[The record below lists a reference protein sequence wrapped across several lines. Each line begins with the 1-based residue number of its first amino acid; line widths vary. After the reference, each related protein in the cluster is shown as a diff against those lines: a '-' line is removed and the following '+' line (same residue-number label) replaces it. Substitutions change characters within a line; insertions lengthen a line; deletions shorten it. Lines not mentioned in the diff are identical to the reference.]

1 MSEQNYV
8 MVSFV
13 VAAYNTEKYIE
24 RCLRTIEQQ
33 DIDDYEII
41 VVDDCSKDSTYE
53 AITRFSE
60 KNTHVKLYQNEVNC
74 GAGYTKNKA
83 VSLCHGKYICFVDSD
98 DWLVEGAIKQVYQ
111 LAETMQCDDVY
122 YEMQSINEGSGSV
135 PICDIEPHVKDV
147 YDNGELFFEKM
158 LDEHKVTVG
167 AGHHFIRRDV
177 ISKGVRFSEGTV
189 NDDWEFSTGLYR
201 NTNRIIILSNPYYVY
216 FRRKSESIT
225 NIANEVSLVSEIY
238 RYISAI
244 CNDNLELRK
253 ISNRVKSK
261 IILYRMTELQ
271 NEILLEK
278 KGCKEELAVV
288 MGQLANDPLQ
298 KELFEK
304 SKRLSV
310 YGIVDPR
317 VLEQAKRASEVY
329 IYGAGAYGRDSYRIL
344 TLSGIAVKSFVT
356 TAGDGDYELGIPIQ
370 SINDTQPD
378 KDSFFLVAVSERYKT
393 EVVKTIKQKTMCD
406 YGYLVV

>member
-8 MVSFV
+8 AVSFV
-13 VAAYNTEKYIE
+13 VAAYDTEKYIE
-24 RCLRTIEQQ
+24 RCLKSIEQQ
-33 DIDDYEII
+33 DINDYEVI

-53 AITRFSE
+53 VITRFSE
-60 KNTHVKLYQNEVNC
+60 KNRHVKLYQNETNR

-98 DWLVEGAIKQVYQ
+98 DWLVEGAIKQVYG

-122 YEMQSINEGSGSV
+122 YEMQSINEGSGSI
-135 PICDIEPHVKDV
+135 PICDMEPHVNSV
-147 YDNGELFFEKM
+147 FDNGESFFEKM

-167 AGHHFIRRDV
+167 AWHHFIRRDV
-177 ISKGVRFSEGTV
+177 ISSGVRFSEGTV

-201 NTNRIIILSNPYYVY
+201 NTNRIIVLSNPYYVY
-216 FRRKSESIT
+216 FHRKLGSIT

-238 RYISAI
+238 QYISAI
-244 CNDNLELRK
+244 CNDDLEPRK
-253 ISNRVKSK
+253 ISDRVKSK
-261 IILYRMTELQ
+261 IILYRMIELQ
-271 NEILLEK
+271 NEILLGK
-278 KGCKEELAVV
+278 KGCKEELEVV
-288 MGQLANDPLQ
+288 MCQLANNPLQ
-298 KELFEK
+298 RELFEK

-310 YGIVDPR
+310 YGIVDQR
-317 VLEQAKRASEVY
+317 VLEKAKRASEVY

-344 TLSGIAVKSFVT
+344 TLSGITVKAFVT
-356 TAGDGDYELGIPIQ
+356 TEGGGVCTFGLPTQ

-378 KDSFFLVAVSERYKT
+378 KDSFFLVAVSERYKA

>member
-8 MVSFV
+8 AVSFV

-24 RCLRTIEQQ
+24 RCLRSIEQQ

-53 AITRFSE
+53 VITRFSE

-83 VSLCHGKYICFVDSD
+83 VSLCHGRYICFVDSD

-135 PICDIEPHVKDV
+135 PICDVEPYVKDV
-147 YDNGELFFEKM
+147 FDNGEIFFEKM

-189 NDDWEFSTGLYR
+189 NDDWEFSTGVYR
-201 NTNRIIILSNPYYVY
+201 NTNRIIILSTPYYVY
-216 FRRKSESIT
+216 FHRKSGSIT

-238 RYISAI
+238 QYISAI
-244 CNDNLELRK
+244 YNDNLELRK
-253 ISNRVKSK
+253 IGNRVKSK
-261 IILYRMTELQ
+261 IILYRMIELQ
-271 NEILLEK
+271 NEILLGK

-288 MGQLANDPLQ
+288 RGQLANDPLQ

-304 SKRLSV
+304 SKSLSV
-310 YGIVDPR
+310 YGIVDQH
-317 VLEQAKRASEVY
+317 VLEKAKRASEVY

-344 TLSGIAVKSFVT
+344 TLSGITVKAFVT
-356 TAGDGDYELGIPIQ
+356 TAGGGDYELGLPIQ

-378 KDSFFLVAVSERYKT
+378 KDSFFLVAVSERYKA
-393 EVVKTIKQKTMCD
+393 EVVKTIKQKAICD
-406 YGYLVV
+406 YGCLVV